1 MSSGSAAPA
10 VAGGAVLMML
20 LTTIM
25 IVVWYAEDE
34 QSSTCPTGGGA
45 SLAAAVAPSSSPNPT
60 TANPTTA
67 AASPSRSGARS
78 MPVAEDTYTISR
90 GFGVQPDG
98 EDHKGVDF
106 AANAGTPIYAA
117 ADGTVVAAG
126 AASGFG
132 DWIVIDSL
140 DETGAAFSTVYGHM
154 YDNGMVYADGTPV
167 KVGDQ
172 VHAGQ
177 QIAVVGSNGE
187 SSGPHLHF
195 ELVPG
200 GRLTGGKQVDPMPW
214 LNGAATTSGGGTG
227 TDSGGGGTTTSCPSG
242 FGTPGGQ
249 LKTGTVPQDLE
260 QWYRKAGSL
269 CPEISA
275 SLLAAQGQ
283 AESGF
288 RTDAVSPDGAEGVA
302 QFMPGTAKS
311 LAPDGL
317 PYVRDET
324 GKGYASSMDPAD
336 AIMGQGR
343 LICALAKKIE
353 GWESEGKVSGDVV
366 ALSLAAYNAGEG
378 AVLESGGMPNQIP
391 RHFTETRPYVERIL
405 AAEPGFRE
413 ATSNG
418 RFVPTPGTALGSQ
431 TVAAARQWLG
441 TPYVWGGGNTSGPTS
456 GGFDCSGLTTAAI
469 YAASNG
475 TVTLP
480 RTSEQQWSVGVE
492 VPMDQVQAG
501 DLVFGSWHD
510 GLPGH
515 VGIAIGGG
523 RMIHAPQ
530 SGENVT
536 EADIQPDMK
545 ARRVM

>member
-1 MSSGSAAPA
+1 
-10 VAGGAVLMML
+10 
-20 LTTIM
+20 
-25 IVVWYAEDE
+25 
-34 QSSTCPTGGGA
+34 
-45 SLAAAVAPSSSPNPT
+45 
-60 TANPTTA
+60 
-67 AASPSRSGARS
+67 
-78 MPVAEDTYTISR
+78 MPVAEGTYTISR

-98 EDHKGVDF
+98 EDHKGIDY

-132 DWIVIDSL
+132 DWIVIDSV

-154 YDNGMVYADGTPV
+154 YDNGMVHADGTPV
-167 KVGDQ
+167 TVGEKVS
-172 VHAGQ
+172 AGQ

-200 GRLTGGKQVDPMPW
+200 GRLTGGKQIDPMPW
-214 LNGAATTSGGGTG
+214 LSGAATTSGGGTG
-227 TDSGGGGTTTSCPSG
+227 ANSGGGGTTQSCPSG

-249 LKTGTVPQDLE
+249 LKTGKVPAELE
-260 QWYRKAGSL
+260 QWYRKAGSM

-275 SLLAAQGQ
+275 SLLAAQGE

-311 LAPDGL
+311 LAPDGQ
-317 PYVRDET
+317 PYIRDET
-324 GKGYASSMDPAD
+324 GKGYASAMDPAD

-343 LICALAKKIE
+343 YMCALAQQIK

-366 ALSLAAYNAGEG
+366 ALAVAAYNAGPG

-413 ATSNG
+413 ASSNG

-431 TVAAARQWLG
+431 TVSAARQWIGL
-441 TPYVWGGGNTSGPTS
+441 PYVWGGGGTSGPS
-456 GGFDCSGLTTAAI
+456 NGGFDCSGLTSAAV

-492 VPMDQVQAG
+492 VSMDQVQAG
-501 DLVFGSWHD
+501 DLVFSEFDSGT

-515 VGIAIGGG
+515 VAIATGDGHVIQ
-523 RMIHAPQ
+523 APQ
-530 SGENVT
+530 SGQNVS
-536 EADIQPDMK
+536 EAAMPSNGR